1 MIAFK
6 NILVATDF
14 SEASDAA
21 LAYGRALS
29 RSLGGTLH
37 VVHVVGNL
45 SNLAYGPG
53 GDGGLPAMLP
63 AIQQDIENAA
73 RKQLDDLLIAPED
86 PGSDVERP
94 PPAGRVLKNLICSNA
109 PAQAIVE
116 YAVQEHIDLI
126 VTGTHGRGAV
136 AHLLLGSV
144 AERVVRLAPC
154 PVLTVRHVEPTAP
167 APTPRTRTKKKSS

>member
-1 MIAFK
+1 MIAFQ

-21 LAYGRALS
+21 LAYGRALA
-29 RSLGGTLH
+29 RSLGATLH

-45 SNLAYGPG
+45 SNLAYGA
-53 GDGGLPAMLP
+53 DGLPAMLP

-73 RKQLDDLLIAPED
+73 RKQLNDLIASPENND
-86 PGSDVERP
+86 ERP
-94 PPAGRVLKNLICSNA
+94 LPAGRVLKNLICANA

-116 YAVQEHIDLI
+116 YAGREQIDLI
-126 VTGTHGRGAV
+126 VTGTHGRGAI

-154 PVLTVRHVEPTAP
+154 PVLTVRHHERDFVVPDNATAP
-167 APTPRTRTKKKSS
+167 APA

>member
-21 LAYGRALS
+21 LAYGRALA

-45 SNLAYGPG
+45 SNLAFGA
-53 GDGGLPAMLP
+53 DGMPSMLP

-73 RKQLDDLLIAPED
+73 RKQLHDLLVAPED
-86 PGSDVERP
+86 PGSDIEP
-94 PPAGRVLKNLICSNA
+94 LPAGRVLKNLICSNA

-136 AHLLLGSV
+136 AHLLLGSI

-154 PVLTVRHVEPTAP
+154 PVLTVRHVEATAP
-167 APTPRTRTKKKSS
+167 APTPRSRTKKKGS

>member
-45 SNLAYGPG
+45 SNLAYGA
-53 GDGGLPAMLP
+53 DGMPAMLP

-73 RKQLDDLLIAPED
+73 RKQLDDLLVAPED
-86 PGSDVERP
+86 PGSDLERP

-154 PVLTVRHVEPTAP
+154 PVLTVRHVEATA
-167 APTPRTRTKKKSS
+167 AA

>member
-1 MIAFK
+1 MIAFQ

-21 LAYGRALS
+21 LAYGRALA
-29 RSLGGTLH
+29 RSLGATLH

-45 SNLAYGPG
+45 SNLAYGA
-53 GDGGLPAMLP
+53 DGLPAMLP

-73 RKQLDDLLIAPED
+73 RKQLNDLILSPENND
-86 PGSDVERP
+86 ERP
-94 PPAGRVLKNLICSNA
+94 LPSGRVLKNLICANA

-116 YAVQEHIDLI
+116 YAGREQIDLI
-126 VTGTHGRGAV
+126 VTGTHGRGAI

-154 PVLTVRHVEPTAP
+154 PVLTVRHHERDFVVSEKTTAAAP
-167 APTPRTRTKKKSS
+167 A